1 MTTPS
6 PIPCG
11 TLVRHADATWT
22 VRARALQH
30 GSHRYWLSNAE
41 GEVVGPL
48 EESAVTRLTT
58 SETGLLARALRRMGA
73 R

>member
-1 MTTPS
+1 MTRPH

-22 VRARALQH
+22 VRARALTH
-30 GSHRYWLSNAE
+30 GEQRYWLSNAE
-41 GEVVGPL
+41 GDVVGPL
-48 EESAVTRLTT
+48 DAAEVSRLTT